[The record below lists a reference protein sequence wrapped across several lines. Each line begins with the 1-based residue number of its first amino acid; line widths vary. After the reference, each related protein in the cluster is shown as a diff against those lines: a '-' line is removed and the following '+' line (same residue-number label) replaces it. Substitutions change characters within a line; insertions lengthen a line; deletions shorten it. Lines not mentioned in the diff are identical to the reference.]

1 MSLRIT
7 STSVVGATIILA
19 FGAAAA
25 LAQKQPK
32 STKRIP
38 ITKEAA
44 GEVVR
49 DTVIR
54 TDTLMVTNT
63 VYRTDTLWR
72 TVTRVDSV
80 IMPVTPPI
88 RLPNGFYFGAAG
100 GSSAP
105 EGSIFIPNSVGYI
118 GQAAFG
124 WQRAKNVLGGRI
136 STTYTGLGQDTRF
149 VNLQNG
155 RGKLWTAS
163 TDLKAQVP
171 VGRIFGRTPRLNAY
185 GIGGWTYTWNKDVPF
200 RLNTNN
206 LNSLIITGVN
216 GVTAVNGVTVVNGVT
231 TINGVAVGNGDL
243 FLSDNSWHGRSGWD
257 AGGGLSLL
265 WGRSEVF
272 VESRVMGFKPRNCTN
287 GNNVVLTGA
296 NGNVVNVSNL
306 NFCFGSA
313 RQARQV
319 PLVFGYNFY

>member
-72 TVTRVDSV
+72 TNVRVDSV
-80 IMPVTPPI
+80 MLPPPPI
-88 RLPNGFYFGAAG
+88 PVHLPNGFYFGVAG
-100 GSSAP
+100 GSSSP
-105 EGSIFIPNSVGYI
+105 DGSIFIPNSVGYI
-118 GQAAFG
+118 GQAALG

-149 VNLQNG
+149 VNLQDG
-155 RGKLWTAS
+155 RGKLWTMS

-171 VGRIFGRTPRLNAY
+171 IGRIFGRTPRLNAY
-185 GIGGWTYTWNKDVPF
+185 GIGGWTYTWSKDVPF
-200 RLNTNN
+200 RLDRN
-206 LNSLIITGVN
+206 LNDVFINGSN
-216 GVTAVNGVTVVNGVT
+216 GVVVANGVT
-231 TINGVAVGNGDL
+231 TVNGVVINPGDV
-243 FLSDNSWHGRSGWD
+243 FANSFDRSWHGNSGWD

-265 WGRSEVF
+265 WGRSEIF
-272 VESRVMGFKPRNCTN
+272 IESRVMGFKPGGCFG
-287 GNNVVLTGA
+287 GNNIIIANA
-296 NGNVVNVSNL
+296 NGNSVTANNICVGGHAS
-306 NFCFGSA
+306 
-313 RQARQV
+313 QARQV